1 MANRVFDYTEINRIY
16 GEMNKITGDP
26 GDPTTIA
33 GLLKKIDDDYHEV
46 VEGPASENDM
56 ALLGDLG
63 KQMLLNWEN
72 TSATFPNF
80 VENFDAWSTVVAQ
93 AAGDYSKFEQE
104 VQGIRSNNPLGW
116 NSGGITDSY
125 IATSSYA
132 DALTEDE
139 IAVYASYSQML
150 ALTNATYVD
159 TGMVAFAKEYKKANI
174 IDDVLTLGTA
184 LTLGTSSVIA
194 MKGAFSAG
202 GALAAK
208 MDAAGN
214 VLRSGVGYNKFVMSG
229 LGHKIFGTTV
239 GKAVLGGTMTGAW
252 GVGAAAGYLGA
263 GGALIAAGGGGAA
276 IAGAAGGL
284 AAAHIVD
291 KLVPDNKF
299 NFTDTSIKAQG
310 TDVTINGQ
318 DYKYYG
324 HTSNG
329 TQILYNQN
337 GDLVYQASDG
347 SVARVGLINGG
358 IANINNVDE
367 ETELVI
373 QGTHAGREKDLVAQE
388 AYKGYFDEIAL
399 LSDELDSR

>member
-388 AYKGYFDEIAL
+388 AYEGYFDEIAL

>member
-132 DALTEDE
+132 NALTEDE

-388 AYKGYFDEIAL
+388 AYEGYFDEIAL

>member
-132 DALTEDE
+132 NALTEDE

>member
-1 MANRVFDYTEINRIY
+1 
-16 GEMNKITGDP
+16 
-26 GDPTTIA
+26 
-33 GLLKKIDDDYHEV
+33 
-46 VEGPASENDM
+46 
-56 ALLGDLG
+56 
-63 KQMLLNWEN
+63 
-72 TSATFPNF
+72 
-80 VENFDAWSTVVAQ
+80 
-93 AAGDYSKFEQE
+93 
-104 VQGIRSNNPLGW
+104 
-116 NSGGITDSY
+116 
-125 IATSSYA
+125 
-132 DALTEDE
+132 
-139 IAVYASYSQML
+139 
-150 ALTNATYVD
+150 
-159 TGMVAFAKEYKKANI
+159 
-174 IDDVLTLGTA
+174 
-184 LTLGTSSVIA
+184 
-194 MKGAFSAG
+194 
-202 GALAAK
+202 
-208 MDAAGN
+208 
-214 VLRSGVGYNKFVMSG
+214 
-229 LGHKIFGTTV
+229 
-239 GKAVLGGTMTGAW
+239 MTGAW

-388 AYKGYFDEIAL
+388 AYEGYFDEIAL